1 MGQQLESDRKD
12 AINDHD
18 HMLTLQEDTKKLAV
32 LIRDEKQCI
41 KTSQENSKDFQN
53 LRDKN
58 RSLRASN
65 SKLDHESSE
74 LQE

>member
-18 HMLTLQEDTKKLAV
+18 QMLTLQEDTKKLAV

-41 KTSQENSKDFQN
+41 KTSQESSQDFQN
-53 LRDKN
+53 LGDKN
-58 RSLRASN
+58 RSFRASN
-65 SKLDHESSE
+65 STLDRETRE